1 MGYLNL
7 MILLSRYIFAGF
19 GLIFILVCFSFMKPF
34 ISYPL
39 GNKSSKNHFLYIC
52 LLFFHLTGSSI
63 LLAKAVDAGIRIE
76 VFIGSLVVFLL
87 FTVSTWLLR
96 LFKHHD
102 QLILWNIVFFLLD
115 VGYIMLER
123 LDHRLAMR
131 QVAWMVFGILAAII
145 LPVVLRRLLAPKY
158 QWLYLACGV
167 VCMLLPFIFGEAKN
181 GAINW
186 VSIGPIAFQPSEFG
200 KVFLVLYLSASFA
213 KWHDKKYTLKNLMV
227 VCGAMGFF
235 MICLVFQR
243 DLGGALLYYLL
254 FLVLILVATQKYWYP
269 VLGLMAGG
277 VAAMAGYFLFGH
289 VRVRVEAWLDPWAD
303 ISGKGYQVVQGLFAM
318 GTWGWFGS
326 GLTRGIPDKIPIATT
341 DYIFAALCEEFG
353 NLFGIV
359 VILCYLGI
367 VLQGFAIVLRQKTP
381 FNVFVTLGFSSIVG
395 FQSLI
400 ILGGVLKLIPLT
412 GITLPFVS
420 YGGTSMIVSLGMI
433 GILTILS
440 YESTKTTKITK
451 ITKTKE
457 RGK

>member
-7 MILLSRYIFAGF
+7 MILLSRYVFAGF

-39 GNKSSKNHFLYIC
+39 GNKNSKNHFLYIC

-63 LLAKAVDAGIRIE
+63 LFAKAGDPLTRTQI
-76 VFIGSLVVFLL
+76 FIASLIVFLL

-96 LFKHHD
+96 LFKHQD
-102 QLILWNIVFFLLD
+102 QLVLWNIVFFLLD

-123 LDHRLAMR
+123 LDHQLAMR
-131 QVAWMVFGILAAII
+131 QVAWMVVGILGAIT
-145 LPVVLRRLLAPKY
+145 LPVIFRRLLAPRYK
-158 QWLYLACGV
+158 WFYLICGM

-213 KWHDKKYTLKNLMV
+213 NCNEKEYTLRDLVV
-227 VCGAMGFF
+227 VCVAMAVF

-254 FLVLILVATQKYWYP
+254 FLVMLLVATQKYWYP
-269 VLGLMAGG
+269 LLGLGAGAL
-277 VAAMAGYFLFGH
+277 AAVAGYFLFGH

-367 VLQGFAIVLRQKTP
+367 VLQGFNIVLKQKTS
-381 FNVFVTLGFSSIVG
+381 FNVFVALGFSAMVG

-440 YESTKTTKITK
+440 YESTKTTKA
-451 ITKTKE
+451 KE
-457 RGK
+457 RTR